1 MNREI
6 GFLVSLI
13 KQYGGRIFEKMLN
26 DFGIEE
32 FNGPQGRILYVLWE
46 QDAISIQELSG
57 RSGLANAT
65 LTSMLDRMEAK
76 GLVKRTPDLHDRRKH
91 LIALTEKARSL
102 KNEYDEVSKRA
113 TELYYQGFADA
124 EIALLEKNLHRILD
138 NLRKYA
144 EKEN

>member
-26 DFGIEE
+26 DLGIEE

-76 GLVKRTPDLHDRRKH
+76 GLVNRTPDLHDRRKH